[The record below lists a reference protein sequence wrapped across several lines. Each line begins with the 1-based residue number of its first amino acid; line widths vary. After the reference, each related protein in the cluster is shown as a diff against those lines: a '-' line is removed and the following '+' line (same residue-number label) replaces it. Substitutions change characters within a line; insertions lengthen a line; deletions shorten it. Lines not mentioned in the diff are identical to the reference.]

1 MVALLGTFAGCATQ
15 SVVKLSRPPIPL
27 GDPDGLASAVTL
39 SERAPYSG
47 MEYGYYH
54 GVVSPEF
61 APALSVD
68 VLYPGCLA
76 AETEEARAKLLAKH
90 VSRNTAQAPV
100 VHRETPG
107 SYEVHT
113 CRTCDPFPR
122 AIGGCIRSSPKK
134 RRWSDCCT
142 TTPTRTSL
150 PAQHRPK
157 VDDAPGP
164 EDDAARRV
172 ARTRF
177 GPRSV
182 LSRTLSSTRYQVF
195 ARSQG

>member
-1 MVALLGTFAGCATQ
+1 M
-15 SVVKLSRPPIPL
+15 
-27 GDPDGLASAVTL
+27 TL

-100 VHRETPG
+100 VHRETPR
-107 SYEVHT
+107 VTRCHT
-113 CRTCDPFPR
+113 CRTCD
-122 AIGGCIRSSPKK
+122 RS
-134 RRWSDCCT
+134 RER
-142 TTPTRTSL
+142 
-150 PAQHRPK
+150 HRMG
-157 VDDAPGP
+157 V
-164 EDDAARRV
+164 
-172 ARTRF
+172 
-177 GPRSV
+177 
-182 LSRTLSSTRYQVF
+182 
-195 ARSQG
+195 